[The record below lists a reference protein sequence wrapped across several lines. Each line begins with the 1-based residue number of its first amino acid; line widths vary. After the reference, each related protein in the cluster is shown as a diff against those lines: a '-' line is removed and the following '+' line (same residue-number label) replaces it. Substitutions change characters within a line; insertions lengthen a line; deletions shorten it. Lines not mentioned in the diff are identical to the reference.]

1 MASSVE
7 KTPSKVA
14 DYYVFPIALPPLPS
28 LPISATHYLYLKPD
42 TPNNPTPESAHSL
55 SLVNVP
61 IDSTETHFK
70 HLFSTQIGLPAGRIR
85 GVRFEGDEEEKKPT
99 PAVAPSVEA
108 DQSKKSKKRKRGT
121 QEESIPDPSIY
132 KLPSTWDRQIHR
144 SGSTANIE
152 FIDKA
157 SMHAALKAARAVA
170 EKGKTVTWGEG
181 IEDGLPPLGLDRTY
195 PILYT
200 YSILTR

>member
-1 MASSVE
+1 MASSIE
-7 KTPSKVA
+7 KIPSKVA
-14 DYYVFPIALPPLPS
+14 DHYVFPIALPPLPT

-42 TPNNPTPESAHSL
+42 TPTNPTPESARSL

-70 HLFSTQIGLPAGRIR
+70 HLFSTQIDLPAGRIR
-85 GVRFEGDEEEKKPT
+85 SVRFEGDEEEKKPT
-99 PAVAPSVEA
+99 PAATSSAEA
-108 DQSKKSKKRKRGT
+108 DKSKKSRKRKRGA
-121 QEESIPDPSIY
+121 QAESIPDPSIY
-132 KLPSTWDRQIHR
+132 KLPSTWDRQTHR
-144 SGSTANIE
+144 SGSTATIE

-181 IEDGLPPLGLDRTY
+181 IEDEVPPLGLDREY
-195 PILYT
+195 
-200 YSILTR
+200 